1 MLGHADRIATTH
13 AGSLPRPEELLSLV
27 MAREAGADVDETEL
41 REQVRTAVEQVA
53 RRQAAA
59 GVDLLNDGEF
69 DKAAYFTYATE
80 RLTGFVEGVSIAEAT
95 AWMGVAIRDFP
106 DYAERLMTVMAPA
119 SGIRVRACE
128 GPVSYVGHDPLQAEI
143 ATLRA
148 AATAAGTSS
157 AFLSSASPGL
167 IAQGAPNRYYATEE
181 DYLTALAEAMRTEY
195 EAIHAAGF
203 VLQVDC
209 PDLAMSAPAFDSVGD
224 FRRHVRMRVEAL
236 NYALS
241 GIPAEAVRM
250 HVCWGGGELPRTTD
264 IELHHI
270 IDLLLAAKPAGL
282 MVMAANARHAH
293 EWQVF
298 EEARLPEGKYLIPG
312 VIDIGSNVVEHPQ
325 VVAQRLV
332 RYADVVGR
340 DNIVA
345 GTDCGFGPVAGMSAV
360 VPTVVWAK
368 LEAMRDGA
376 RIATDR
382 LWGSG
387 D

>member
-1 MLGHADRIATTH
+1 
-13 AGSLPRPEELLSLV
+13 
-27 MAREAGADVDETEL
+27 MAREAGADVDETRL
-41 REQVRTAVEQVA
+41 RDRVRSAVEEVA

-59 GVDLLNDGEF
+59 GVDILNDGEF
-69 DKAAYFTYATE
+69 GKAAYFTYATE
-80 RLTGFVEGVSIAEAT
+80 RLTGFVEGVSIEEAT
-95 AWMGVAIRDFP
+95 GWMAVAIRDFP
-106 DYAERLMTVMAPA
+106 DFAERLATVMAPA
-119 SGIRVRACE
+119 AGIRLRACE
-128 GPVSYVGHDPLQAEI
+128 GPVSYVGHAPLQADI
-143 ATLRA
+143 DTLRVA
-148 AATAAGTSS
+148 ASAAGTTT

-167 IAQGAPNRYYATEE
+167 IAQSTPNRHYATEE

-209 PDLAMSAPAFDSVGD
+209 PDLAMSAPAFDSVKD
-224 FRRHVRMRVEAL
+224 FRRHVQMRVEAL
-236 NYALS
+236 NHALS

-264 IELHHI
+264 VGLHDI
-270 IDLLLAAKPAGL
+270 VDLLLAAKPAGVML
-282 MVMAANARHAH
+282 MAANARHAH

-298 EEARLPEGKYLIPG
+298 EDVKLPEGTYLIPG

-332 RYADVVGR
+332 QYAGVVGR
-340 DNIVA
+340 ENVVA

-382 LWGSG
+382 LWRSRV
-387 D
+387 